1 MRIQILIL
9 GFKGLNPPFF
19 IILWFFFSRYC
30 NYLFRETQTSK
41 VDKTKQNKQT
51 ESKTSG
57 SDAKCQLFS
66 KAKTVLHAVLNS
78 VSPNVHDVRES
89 NTVLDSG
96 FHVVDSGFQL
106 LDSRSFSGF
115 LPFQLLVALG
125 ISTAVFRIPQAKRL
139 KIPDS
144 TRENLPHSG
153 VRYMGRSFS
162 NAYRPTIKPRLFWMR
177 TSIYM
182 YTIAVWL
189 LAQKAKSR
197 GGILGDRVH
206 IEMRYWIQ
214 LKLYSQYTLSLGDRL
229 SPQTSKTS

>member
-1 MRIQILIL
+1 MIL
-9 GFKGLNPPFF
+9 GFKGLNPPFLLF
-19 IILWFFFSRYC
+19 YDFFFLVTVTI
-30 NYLFRETQTSK
+30 YLEKLRPIK
-41 VDKTKQNKQT
+41 LIKQNKHT

-78 VSPNVHDVRES
+78 VPPNVHDVRES
-89 NTVLDSG
+89 KTVLHSG

-125 ISTAVFRIPQAKRL
+125 ISTAVFRIPQAKLLR
-139 KIPDS
+139 IPDS

-153 VRYMGRSFS
+153 VRYMGRSVS
-162 NAYRPTIKPRLFWMR
+162 NVYRPIVKSRLFWMR
-177 TSIYM
+177 TSIYV
-182 YTIAVWL
+182 YTISAWL

-197 GGILGDRVH
+197 GGILVGRSGDELLNTV
-206 IEMRYWIQ
+206 ETIQ
-214 LKLYSQYTLSLGDRL
+214 SVYSHFGG
-229 SPQTSKTS
+229 QTQSTNK